1 MTEVDEEDS
10 ETLMTE
16 SELGAAA
23 YLKQQKDDAAEEKV
37 RAKVAA
43 KQAKIMTGII
53 KEDYS
58 IAMDDFSSLIVDR
71 NKLKYTRDVLKAVP
85 KYI

>member
-1 MTEVDEEDS
+1 
-10 ETLMTE
+10 MTE
-16 SELGAAA
+16 SELGPAA
-23 YLKQQKDDAAEEKV
+23 YLKQQKEDEAEEKV

>member
-1 MTEVDEEDS
+1 M
-10 ETLMTE
+10 
-16 SELGAAA
+16 
-23 YLKQQKDDAAEEKV
+23 

-43 KQAKIMTGII
+43 KQAKIMRNVVQ
-53 KEDYS
+53 EDYS

-71 NKLKYTRDVLKAVP
+71 NKLKYTRDVFKAVP